1 MKALISFYQSSI
13 GKKWIVALTGLILVG
28 FVVGHLLGNLQVF
41 LGQETLNAYAESLQN
56 LGKLLWVARIIL
68 LIAFVVH
75 IVTTILLAIQNR
87 AARPQKY
94 AVNATV
100 NPRLAAKTML
110 LSGLTLIAF
119 VIFHLLHFTTRSIY
133 PDWQTWRD
141 ALGRPDVYNMV
152 IAGFQNPLASGF
164 YVIAMFLL
172 CLHLSHG
179 IQSFLQTIGGR
190 TRKLAQPISKASPIL
205 AGLIFAGYV
214 SIPVAVLLEILKP
227 IGH

>member
-1 MKALISFYQSSI
+1 VKALISFYQSSI
-13 GKKWIVALTGLILVG
+13 GKKWIVALTGVILVG
-28 FVVGHLLGNLQVF
+28 FIVGHLLGNLQVF

-56 LGKLLWVARIIL
+56 LGKLLWAARIVL
-68 LIAFVVH
+68 LVSFVVH
-75 IVTTILLAIQNR
+75 IVTTILLAIENR
-87 AARPQKY
+87 AARPEKY

-100 NPRLAAKTML
+100 NPNVAAKTML

-119 VIFHLLHFTTRSIY
+119 VIFHLLHFTTRNIY
-133 PDWQTWRD
+133 PEWQTWRD
-141 ALGRPDVYNMV
+141 ALGRPDVYNMM
-152 IAGFQNPLASGF
+152 IAGFQNPIVSAF
-164 YVIAMFLL
+164 YIVAMFLL

-179 IQSFLQTIGGR
+179 IQSFLQTLGGR

-214 SIPVAVLLEILKP
+214 SIPVAVLLNILQP